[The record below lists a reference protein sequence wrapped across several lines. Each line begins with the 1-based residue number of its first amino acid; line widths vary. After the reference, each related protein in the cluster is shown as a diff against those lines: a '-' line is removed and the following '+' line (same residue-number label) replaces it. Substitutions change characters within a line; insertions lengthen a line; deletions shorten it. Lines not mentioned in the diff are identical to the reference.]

1 MEWRLLVHPLMPEAT
16 RRIVQGACCSLA
28 VWAPM
33 GCAPPAD
40 FRPPSALMF
49 REQTLEVGAGVVNVS
64 KRPWVD
70 ETSRNIGQSW
80 LTVRAASW
88 VSFSAISA
96 FDREGAAGGGAALFR
111 LFHTDRLVLGTSA
124 EAGYAW
130 AGLSASGALRVL
142 DDSWV
147 YTAPRVANWG
157 DVISVG
163 IPMGLSIHIVEG
175 LHLRT
180 EVQWSWAELKYYN
193 RRMHTGVAAAYD
205 F

>member
-1 MEWRLLVHPLMPEAT
+1 MPEAPH
-16 RRIVQGACCSLA
+16 RLVRGAYCALA
-28 VWAPM
+28 AWALA

-49 REQTLEVGAGVVNVS
+49 HDQTLEVGAGIVNVS
-64 KRPWVD
+64 KRPYVD
-70 ETSRNIGQSW
+70 ESSRNIGQSW
-80 LTVRAASW
+80 VTVRAASW

-96 FDREGAAGGGAALFR
+96 FDREGAAGGGSALFR
-111 LFHTDRLVLGTSA
+111 LLRTDRVILGTSA

-130 AGLSASGALRVL
+130 AGASASGALRL
-142 DDSWV
+142 LEDSWL
-147 YTAPRVANWG
+147 YTAPRVSNWG
-157 DVISVG
+157 DVASVG
-163 IPMGLSIHIVEG
+163 IPVGLSIHVFEG

>member
-1 MEWRLLVHPLMPEAT
+1 MERRLLVDGFIMVDDPYRVA
-16 RRIVQGACCSLA
+16 QGACSA
-28 VWAPM
+28 FAAWMVV

-40 FRPPSALMF
+40 FRPPSALVF

-64 KRPWVD
+64 KRPYVD
-70 ETSRNIGQSW
+70 ESSRNIGQSW

-111 LFHTDRLVLGTSA
+111 LFRTDRVVVGTSA

-130 AGLSASGALRVL
+130 AGASASGALRL
-142 DDSWV
+142 LEDSWL
-147 YTAPRVANWG
+147 YTAPRVSNWG
-157 DVISVG
+157 DVASLG
-163 IPMGLSIHIVEG
+163 IPVGLSIHVVEG

-180 EVQWSWAELKYYN
+180 EVQWSWAGLKYYN
-193 RRMHTGVAAAYD
+193 RRMHTGLAAA
-205 F
+205 